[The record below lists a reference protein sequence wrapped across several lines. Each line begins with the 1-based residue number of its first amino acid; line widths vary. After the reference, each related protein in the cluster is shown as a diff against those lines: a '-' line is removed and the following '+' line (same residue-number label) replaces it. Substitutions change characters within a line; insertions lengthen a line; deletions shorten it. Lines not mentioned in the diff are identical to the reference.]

1 MHSNSDPF
9 LLVSI
14 LWKIGLL
21 LDCGWTSKAI
31 AGTVDILPLR
41 VSVGWLL
48 LPESEKRWMP
58 FCIQPIQDHNA
69 GLPFQLLGGCGDS
82 VPILSETENGRDGLR
97 WWWDGHEQVGR
108 ETSSIYS
115 ILYTFEHLWSMHQ
128 APRKHNEDD
137 LAPACSCEE
146 GLGPS
151 LGDLRRVFQVV
162 SRLWV
167 QVFVGCP
174 CLWRRSHFCTQAQ
187 VLVLTTAPPSSRVC
201 QILWRWSSRRLGE
214 GSRMVQQ
221 QQLQGTNHTKHV
233 SCRYGCN
240 MLPNLRPMKAC
251 CRADQTKL
259 VCFNCFDMIYIYMYT
274 IIYIQVSDSHSFAL
288 AAQPR
293 FGQVRVSF
301 LQTLHTS
308 S

>member
-151 LGDLRRVFQVV
+151 LGDLRRVFQVMSYFSHWPLSLFYSKSLGICYV
-162 SRLWV
+162 NVLPLRK
-167 QVFVGCP
+167 
-174 CLWRRSHFCTQAQ
+174 RSGIFLCKKTPRKRSGNFY
-187 VLVLTTAPPSSRVC
+187 VKKKLYVRGLIVYVKKTLRKRSGFY
-201 QILWRWSSRRLGE
+201 WS
-214 GSRMVQQ
+214 
-221 QQLQGTNHTKHV
+221 K
-233 SCRYGCN
+233 
-240 MLPNLRPMKAC
+240 
-251 CRADQTKL
+251 
-259 VCFNCFDMIYIYMYT
+259 
-274 IIYIQVSDSHSFAL
+274 
-288 AAQPR
+288 
-293 FGQVRVSF
+293 
-301 LQTLHTS
+301 
-308 S
+308 